1 MSGVKDLALLPKNM
15 EKIIPSYRGRLR
27 ANPEQSWGWNLGI
40 PSFLLLQHCA
50 KTWTKHSGNSGE
62 PKWAASPCPWNV
74 FLSFHG
80 QGCILQFSST
90 KKWNVLGKF
99 GAHRKLCKIKKPQAT
114 GSYQYLSKL
123 KKVMGGKKKKI
134 QSHSKMPFQKFH
146 LPRLIE
152 FTHTLFYLW
161 EITDKNKR
169 QSWNW
174 TWNLLQWTKKV
185 FVETIYLKLWVKK
198 RFKTTSFPW
207 KGHTGVKLLGLCRKH
222 KNGDKEHG
230 ITGIFWLKG
239 DNILCALYTQNKLQV
254 QLFQSQFDLPLSPLC
269 VQFVKTKYIKGFVHI
284 LQCWLILW
292 KTQTGSKMCPWNPKC
307 LQRTLSPD
315 LLQNFQ
321 FLLPQPIFFFFFQKY
336 HLKLLIWV
344 LKLLFSVRNH
354 QDAAGAFQGH
364 SWGLL
369 VDPLDSVPVTATGSS
384 KSTP

>member
-1 MSGVKDLALLPKNM
+1 
-15 EKIIPSYRGRLR
+15 
-27 ANPEQSWGWNLGI
+27 
-40 PSFLLLQHCA
+40 
-50 KTWTKHSGNSGE
+50 
-62 PKWAASPCPWNV
+62 
-74 FLSFHG
+74 
-80 QGCILQFSST
+80 
-90 KKWNVLGKF
+90 
-99 GAHRKLCKIKKPQAT
+99 
-114 GSYQYLSKL
+114 
-123 KKVMGGKKKKI
+123 
-134 QSHSKMPFQKFH
+134 MPFQKFH

-292 KTQTGSKMCPWNPKC
+292 KTQGSKMCPWNPKC

-315 LLQNFQ
+315 LPQNFQ
-321 FLLPQPIFFFFFQKY
+321 FLLPQPIFFFFSKISFETSYLSFKAPVLSEEPPGCSRSFPRTQLGFARGSTGLCSSNCHRIFQV
-336 HLKLLIWV
+336 HTINLLK
-344 LKLLFSVRNH
+344 
-354 QDAAGAFQGH
+354 
-364 SWGLL
+364 
-369 VDPLDSVPVTATGSS
+369 TA
-384 KSTP
+384 